1 MIEVSDE
8 TEIEETQEP
17 WRPRL
22 FPKQE
27 EILLDKHKILLV
39 CGPRFSGKS
48 IGIAHSF
55 IMCAWETW
63 EANLA
68 VVVSSY
74 KVATGGG
81 SWADVE
87 IAAREWAEAGIESEY
102 GVTFDIVSSDPTTGR
117 PGSKLQ
123 KESRTP
129 MLEIRNKF
137 GNIST
142 IRLISI
148 DNENEI
154 EEKTKSGR
162 FQKIWLVEL
171 SNFKSRKI
179 VTCFYPLLRTG
190 LTHIHSNPD
199 HVGYFA
205 EDRYQLISDT
215 NPAPDGKQSWIYQ
228 WFYEGNCEGVPAKDL
243 PSVEAFKKKKAV
255 LEIFIE
261 DNIYLDSEKKSE
273 LIGLF
278 AGDPVDYQRF
288 VEGIWPDGT
297 LDKAAMFGD
306 VFTEQLIIEGQIEV
320 SELTE
325 TLITGWDVG
334 PVNKAFALLERRIES
349 GKTMWMLLDE
359 VVYVGNSI
367 PLDEFVYEVMS
378 KLMEINDFYKKLR
391 PNFKGFKFDHWSD
404 TSSWNLNGGDDT
416 GTEAVEIYNLSNRQI
431 ELQPVEKAAK
441 SVEVGC
447 SIIRRLMREER
458 FFTGSN
464 CPQAKESFQKIKRSS
479 KAGKT
484 LDPGDKYKHILDSVR
499 YAIFSWEMQEMAAG
513 SIQPKIRDHR
523 TITLPL

>member
-17 WRPRL
+17 WKPRL

-27 EILLDKHKILLV
+27 GILLDAHKILLV

-48 IGIAHSF
+48 IGIAHKCV
-55 IMCAWETW
+55 MRAWDTW
-63 EANLA
+63 ECNIA

-81 SWADVE
+81 SWNDVE
-87 IAAREWAEAGIESEY
+87 IACREWAEAGIESEY
-102 GVTFDIVSSDPTTGR
+102 GVTFEIMSSDPTTGR

-162 FQKIWLVEL
+162 YQLIWLVEL
-171 SNFKSRKI
+171 SNFKSRRI
-179 VTCFYPLLRTG
+179 VTCFYPLLRSA
-190 LTHIHSNPD
+190 LTDSHLNPE
-199 HVGYFA
+199 HVGYFP
-205 EDRYQLISDT
+205 EDKYQLISDT
-215 NPAPDGKQSWIYQ
+215 NPAQDGKQSWIYQ
-228 WFYEGNCEGVPAKDL
+228 WFYEGNCEGVPAKDM
-243 PSVEAFKKKKAV
+243 PYVEAFKKKKHV
-255 LEIFIE
+255 MEIFIE

-306 VFTEQLIIEGQIEV
+306 VFTEQLIVEGQIEV
-320 SELTE
+320 GELTD
-325 TLITGWDVG
+325 TLITGFDCG
-334 PVNKAFALLERRIES
+334 PVNKAFALLERRIEN

-359 VVYVGNSI
+359 VVYVGNSV

-378 KLMEINDFYKKLR
+378 KIMEINDLYKKIR
-391 PNFKGFKFDHWSD
+391 PNFKEFKFDHWSD
-404 TSSWNLNGGDDT
+404 SSSWNLNGDDGT
-416 GTEAVEIYNLSNRQI
+416 GTEAVEIFNLSRRTIQ
-431 ELQPVEKAAK
+431 LQPVEKASK
-441 SVEVGC
+441 SVEVSC
-447 SIIRRLMREER
+447 QILRRLMREER
-458 FFTGSN
+458 FFIGSN
-464 CPQAKESFQKIKRSS
+464 CPHAKESFQKIKRTS

-484 LDPGDKYKHILDSVR
+484 LDPGDKYKHILDAVR
-499 YAIFSWEMQEMAAG
+499 YPIFMHEMQEMAEG
-513 SIQPKIRDHR
+513 SIQHKIRDRR
-523 TITLPL
+523 TLTLPL